1 MVEGHL
7 NHPKICIASR
17 YQKRTFEGTGITFK
31 IISFLNLTLKT
42 CQLWQMWV
50 SVTIDKDLL
59 TLSKLSTDSK
69 SKLGSLMAH
78 LQKLGCWLQL
88 KSSCLLHSRLAK
100 KKLHIHSHT
109 NISHS
114 TPQIQL
120 SKMWLQLFPKP
131 DVKTDFIALLI
142 CCLCEQIVQLIIFLN
157 YLHNRELT
165 GTCYEQKTDKM

>member
-7 NHPKICIASR
+7 NHPKKS
-17 YQKRTFEGTGITFK
+17 QKRTFEGTGITFK

-100 KKLHIHSHT
+100 KRLHIHSHT

-120 SKMWLQLFPKP
+120 SKMCFNYFRCENRFYCVADLLSVWTNRSVDNFLELFAQPG
-131 DVKTDFIALLI
+131 ANRHLL
-142 CCLCEQIVQLIIFLN
+142 
-157 YLHNRELT
+157 RAKD
-165 GTCYEQKTDKM
+165 G

>member
-50 SVTIDKDLL
+50 SVKIDKDLF

-88 KSSCLLHSRLAK
+88 KSSLP
-100 KKLHIHSHT
+100 
-109 NISHS
+109 
-114 TPQIQL
+114 TPQSFGQKETPHPQSHKYISFNSADTTFKNVVSIISEIRCENRFYCVADLL
-120 SKMWLQLFPKP
+120 SVWTNRSVDNFLELFAQPG
-131 DVKTDFIALLI
+131 ANRHLL
-142 CCLCEQIVQLIIFLN
+142 
-157 YLHNRELT
+157 RAKD
-165 GTCYEQKTDKM
+165 G